1 MGQYFREIILSVG
14 LKGGRGDLHIKFSV
28 LEYNFSYDFHRR
40 ESKGGYLEGSI
51 TFKGLGEN
59 ERIDFIELD
68 LVKDPN
74 VNGVPEKN
82 VHPNVLYVSDNARKE
97 KNSKGGIKQVS
108 IL

>member
-1 MGQYFREIILSVG
+1 MLLSQWSW
-14 LKGGRGDLHIKFSV
+14 RGDLHINCIV
-28 LEYNFSYDFHRR
+28 LNTNFSYDFHRR

-59 ERIDFIELD
+59 DRIDFIELD

-74 VNGVPEKN
+74 VNGGGPEKN